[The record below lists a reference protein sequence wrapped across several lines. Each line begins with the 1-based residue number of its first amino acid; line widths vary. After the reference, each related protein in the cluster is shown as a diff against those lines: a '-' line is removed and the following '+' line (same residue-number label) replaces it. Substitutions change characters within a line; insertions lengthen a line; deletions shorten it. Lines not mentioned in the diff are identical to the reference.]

1 MKVEASIVKGVKRP
15 RESAAPDVD
24 EPERKNMKRPKNQVR
39 GTVSLSNSSGLVS
52 SKKSKY

>member
-1 MKVEASIVKGVKRP
+1 MKVEASIVKGVKRQ

-39 GTVSLSNSSGLVS
+39 GTQFLIRVVSEGLEI
-52 SKKSKY
+52 